1 MEKVSHANGNQKKVR
16 AATLISHKIG
26 FTIKT
31 KRQRYFIK
39 IKGLVQDIIVNL
51 YAPNTAASKYRRQ
64 ILTDIKGETDSN
76 KIILGDFNTTFTSID
91 R

>member
-1 MEKVSHANGNQKKVR
+1 MEKVSHANGNQKTVR
-16 AATLISHKIG
+16 AATLISHKVG

-31 KRQRYFIK
+31 NRQRHFIK
-39 IKGLVQDIIVNL
+39 IKGLVQDIIVNI

-64 ILTDIKGETDSN
+64 ILTGETDSN
-76 KIILGDFNTTFTSID
+76 KIILGDFNTTSTSLD